1 MPVPSSAERAL
12 IRAPAFSR
20 QLTRWTTSDLEVAE
34 TLTAS
39 GNLSRAAEL
48 SWAALGDGRVR
59 AALETRTKGLLKL
72 PLAWE
77 ESGDGRSAGRVTRA
91 LEGGDFYAAHSEA
104 ALVSLAMWGILLGVG
119 LAQRVWTLRNG
130 RWIGVLKPYDA
141 RFLRWDTTKRAWML
155 RVDGGSEVQIKP
167 GDRRWVLYAPSC
179 SGEPDGDER
188 PWLYGAW
195 RAIARP
201 WLGKY
206 LSWGDWMHH
215 SELHGSGV
223 RTADWDPPAGSQ
235 LAQAGPG
242 KGVREDLANV
252 LGDLGSDT
260 ACVPVAGY
268 KLRLLEAQAK
278 TWEMFPGAIQA
289 ASQELVI
296 AITGQSSST
305 EITQGQDTG
314 ATLHGQVRQ
323 DLIDA
328 DAQTLSTCLR
338 EQCLVDYAALNFGAA
353 ELAPWPRWKTD
364 PPANAKARGEAMSS
378 LGAGIEALDRVAPEG
393 KRVDRRAV
401 FEAHGIPLEDR
412 PEPVPA
418 PAPAPV
424 APAPAPPAPQEPP
437 AP

>member
-1 MPVPSSAERAL
+1 MPAPSSAERAAV
-12 IRAPAFSR
+12 RAPAVSR
-20 QLTRWTTSDLEVAE
+20 TLTRWTTSDIEVAE
-34 TLTAS
+34 AITAN
-39 GNLSRAAEL
+39 GNLSRAADL
-48 SWAALGDGRVR
+48 CWAALGDGRVR
-59 AALETRTKGLLKL
+59 AALETRTKGLIKL

-77 ESGDGRSAGRVTRA
+77 GSGDGRSSGRVIRA

-104 ALVSLAMWGILLGVG
+104 ALVSLSMWAILLGVG
-119 LAQRVWTLRNG
+119 VAQRVWTLRNG
-130 RWIGVLKPYDA
+130 RWIGVVKPYDA
-141 RFLRWDTTKRAWML
+141 RCLRWDTVKRAWMV
-155 RVDGGSEVQIKP
+155 RTDGGSEVEIRP

-188 PWLYGAW
+188 PWMYGAW

-201 WLGKY
+201 WLGKL

-223 RTADWDPPAGSQ
+223 RTADWDPPAGSN
-235 LAQAGPG
+235 LAAPS
-242 KGVREDLANV
+242 KAVREDLADT
-252 LGDLGSDT
+252 LGDLSAD
-260 ACVPVAGY
+260 AAVVPVPGY
-268 KLRLLEAQAK
+268 KLRLLEAAAK

-296 AITGQSSST
+296 SITGQSSST

-314 ATLHGQVRQ
+314 ATLHGRVRQ

-338 EQCLVDYAALNFGAA
+338 ERCLTDYAALNFGDA

-364 PPANAKARGEAMSS
+364 PPANAEARGRAMSS

-393 KRVDRRAV
+393 KRVDRGAV
-401 FEAHGIPLEDR
+401 FEAHNIPLED
-412 PEPVPA
+412 
-418 PAPAPV
+418 APAPV
-424 APAPAPPAPQEPP
+424 LSAPPAPQEPP

>member
-1 MPVPSSAERAL
+1 MPAPSSAERAVL
-12 IRAPAFSR
+12 RAPASAR
-20 QLTRWTTSDLEVAE
+20 TLTRWTTTDLEVAE
-34 TLTAS
+34 TFTAG
-39 GNLSRAAEL
+39 GNLSRAADL
-48 SWAALGDGRVR
+48 CWAALGDGRVR
-59 AALETRTKGLLKL
+59 AALETRTKGLVKL

-77 ESGDGRSAGRVTRA
+77 ESGDGRSAGRVIRA
-91 LEGGDFYAAHSEA
+91 LEGGGDFYAAHSEA
-104 ALVSLAMWGILLGVG
+104 ALVSLASWGILLGVG

-141 RFLRWDTTKRAWML
+141 RHLRWDPTARAWMV
-155 RVDGGSEVQIKP
+155 RVDGGFEVRILP

-179 SGEPDGDER
+179 SGEPDGDEK

-195 RAIARP
+195 RAVSRP
-201 WLGKY
+201 WLGKL

-223 RTADWDPPAGSQ
+223 RTADWDPPAGANLS
-235 LAQAGPG
+235 PPS
-242 KGVREDLANV
+242 KTVRDDLASV
-252 LGDLGSDT
+252 LGDLSAD
-260 ACVPVAGY
+260 AAVVPPPGY
-268 KLRLLEAQAK
+268 KLRLLEAAAK

-289 ASQELVI
+289 AAQELVI

-338 EQCLVDYAALNFGAA
+338 ERCLRDYAALNFGDA

-401 FEAHGIPLEDR
+401 LEAHGIPLEDR
-412 PEPVPA
+412 PE
-418 PAPAPV
+418 PAPV